1 MGDTA
6 DELVEETTS
15 QTLDNNDNGDD
26 NAAIKD
32 TSDELV
38 EEKTSET
45 LDAVKNDD
53 AKEPI
58 SKNAARKIRRKKK
71 RIARR
76 PNLKHTLS
84 ILRQQPMNPQQPRR
98 LQHRNRRKK
107 PNLSVSWQQPKLL
120 PRRP

>member
-1 MGDTA
+1 MGRDKTLHKEEKQDENVVDDDDIEGATTDTA
-6 DELVEETTS
+6 DKLVEETTS

-53 AKEPI
+53 AKETI
-58 SKNAARKIRRKKK
+58 SINAADD
-71 RIARR
+71 
-76 PNLKHTLS
+76 
-84 ILRQQPMNPQQPRR
+84 
-98 LQHRNRRKK
+98 K
-107 PNLSVSWQQPKLL
+107 PNYLKSTKKNDDDTNKE
-120 PRRP
+120 